1 MLDTNT
7 AMQYIINATQYYAG
21 GDDMTEQE
29 KKLLSYF
36 VDALPK
42 LSKAEQVYITGV
54 IDGMV
59 MAKQPSA

>member
-1 MLDTNT
+1 
-7 AMQYIINATQYYAG
+7 
-21 GDDMTEQE
+21 MTEQE

-42 LSKAEQVYITGV
+42 LSAPEKTYIAGV
-54 IDGMV
+54 LDGMV

>member
-1 MLDTNT
+1 
-7 AMQYIINATQYYAG
+7 
-21 GDDMTEQE
+21 MTEQE
-29 KKLLSYF
+29 KKLLAYF

-42 LSKAEQVYITGV
+42 LSRAEQTYIAGV